1 MRRILLGAFV
11 GAWSCLATAQSVQPF
26 QPADVIT
33 GQSPKIYRLTASNSS
48 TPFQLPAIG
57 IPSGRVQLT
66 VVNEGANGI
75 CVARGAT
82 QAAVATLT
90 IPALGTGTIG
100 AAGNCSTINPGNALI
115 WTVWDGPW
123 LNIQSLSG
131 TSNVS
136 VELGLGN

>member
-1 MRRILLGAFV
+1 MRRFLLGALL
-11 GAWSCLATAQSVQPF
+11 GAWSCLAAAQTTLPF

-33 GQSPKIYRLTASNSS
+33 GQAAKVYRLTAGNSS

-57 IPSGRVQLT
+57 IPTGRVQVT
-66 VVNEGANGI
+66 VVNEGSNGI
-75 CVARGAT
+75 CVARGST
-82 QAAVATLT
+82 QSAVATLT

-123 LNIQSLSG
+123 FNIQALSG

-136 VELGLGN
+136 IELGLGN